1 MNWLLVL
8 HIVALLFWAAL
19 LVYLPALLAGTVYTA
34 LSSTADTEDSL
45 AAREGLPRL
54 LFTHIA
60 TPVALLSII
69 AGTLVFVVHHD
80 IGLWLIVKLTLV
92 VLLVIN
98 HTLLGL
104 LILRA
109 EAGNGKPLRGWCLV
123 SALVT
128 CMLIGAVL
136 WVVLAKPVFEG
147 AS

>member
-8 HIVALLFWAAL
+8 HIVALLFWTAL

-34 LSSTADTEDSL
+34 SSSVADIEDSV

-54 LFTHIA
+54 VFTHIA

-69 AGTLVFVVHHD
+69 AGTLVFVVHYN
-80 IGLWLIVKLTLV
+80 IGIWLVVKLSLV

-98 HTLLGL
+98 HTLLGV
-104 LILRA
+104 LIMRA
-109 EAGNGKPLRGWCLV
+109 EAANGKPVRRWCLV

-128 CMLIGAVL
+128 CILIAAIL
-136 WVVLAKPVFEG
+136 WAVLAKPVFEG

>member
-34 LSSTADTEDSL
+34 SASAADTEDTLS
-45 AAREGLPRL
+45 AREGLPRL
-54 LFTHIA
+54 LFTHVA

-69 AGTLVFVVHHD
+69 AGTLVFVVHHN
-80 IGLWLIVKLTLV
+80 IGIWLIIKLTLV
-92 VLLVIN
+92 TLLVFN

-109 EAGNGKPLRGWCLV
+109 EAGNGKPVRGWCLA
-123 SALVT
+123 SAVVT
-128 CMLIGAVL
+128 CLLIAVVL
-136 WVVLAKPVFEG
+136 WVVLAKPGFEG
-147 AS
+147 TS

>member
-19 LVYLPALLAGTVYTA
+19 LVYLPALLAGTVFTVSA
-34 LSSTADTEDSL
+34 STADTEDSV
-45 AAREGLPRL
+45 ASRERLPQL

-80 IGLWLIVKLTLV
+80 IGIWLIFKLTLV

-109 EAGNGKPLRGWCLV
+109 EAGNGKSVRGWCLA

-128 CMLIGAVL
+128 CILIAAVL
-136 WVVLAKPVFEG
+136 WVVLAKPAFEG
-147 AS
+147 IS

>member
-34 LSSTADTEDSL
+34 SSSTADVKDSP
-45 AAREGLPRL
+45 AVRDGLPRL
-54 LFTHIA
+54 LFTHFT
-60 TPVALLSII
+60 TPVALLSIV

-80 IGLWLIVKLTLV
+80 IGIWLIAKLTLV

-104 LILRA
+104 LIMRA
-109 EAGNGKPLRGWCLV
+109 ETGNGKPVRRWCLM
-123 SALVT
+123 SAVVT
-128 CMLIGAVL
+128 CMLVSTVL
-136 WVVLAKPVFEG
+136 WMVLAKPVFEIV
-147 AS
+147 S

>member
-8 HIVALLFWAAL
+8 HIAALLFWTAL
-19 LVYLPALLAGTVYTA
+19 LVYLPALLAGTAYTVSA
-34 LSSTADTEDSL
+34 ATADAEESV
-45 AAREGLPRL
+45 AFRERLPRL

-60 TPVALLSII
+60 TPIALLSII

-109 EAGNGKPLRGWCLV
+109 EAGNGKSVRRWCLS

-128 CMLIGAVL
+128 CILIAAVL
-136 WVVLAKPVFEG
+136 WVVLAKPVFAG